1 MSYFSARPGDRPG
14 RPAPAR
20 HSPGPEAQVKPA
32 PYFGSSLGPCPDPGM
47 LRDTPTEPSAATSPA
62 PPPPGVY
69 VLAAPTLSPSEA
81 LDAIDQALR
90 RNSARVA
97 VHGLF
102 DLE

>member
-1 MSYFSARPGDRPG
+1 MSYFSARPGERPG
-14 RPAPAR
+14 QPAPAR
-20 HSPGPEAQVKPA
+20 HAPAPQPQVKPT
-32 PYFGSSLGPCPDPGM
+32 PYFGSRLGPCPEGGM
-47 LRDTPTEPSAATSPA
+47 LRDTPPEPITVTGA

-69 VLAAPTLSPSEA
+69 VLAAPARTPAEA